1 MLFSPNAEGSL
12 VADCALEQFA
22 ELSDGQEGTQ
32 PLGSVIAM
40 QGHCMRGSVSYLS
53 GSVSPSFQFPPAA
66 CVNARQTIMHADFIL
81 PEFTSR
87 RRFYQIDRNASRAKT
102 LSARSADI
110 FREQCFRS

>member
-12 VADCALEQFA
+12 VADWALEQFA

-53 GSVSPSFQFPPAA
+53 GSVSPSFQVPPS
-66 CVNARQTIMHADFIL
+66 CMCQCPPDDNARGLHPAGVYFATTFL
-81 PEFTSR
+81 P
-87 RRFYQIDRNASRAKT
+87 N
-102 LSARSADI
+102 
-110 FREQCFRS
+110 